1 MTKLIPVPNIESGL
15 SVLKE
20 RAIDLGLEAQGL
32 SGETASEVWA
42 RHHRVNAVVLR
53 CESLLRA
60 GQTSDVHTLLFAE
73 GVNVTGRIKQKQR
86 SSKR

>member
-1 MTKLIPVPNIESGL
+1 MTKLIQVKNIEIGL

-20 RAIDLGLEAQGL
+20 MAIDLELEAQGL
-32 SGETASEVWA
+32 SGETASEAWT

-73 GVNVTGRIKQKQR
+73 GINVTGRIKQQQR
-86 SSKR
+86 SPRR